1 MNEHIASKQAIC
13 EKLIEKGKKDK
24 DIVVLTS
31 DSRGSASMAPFA
43 DTLPDQLVEIGIAEQ
58 DMVGQAAGLA
68 AAGKKAFIA
77 SYAAFLSMRSIEQIK
92 VDVAYSEVPVSVIGI
107 SGGVSYGPLGMSHH
121 AVQDIAAIRG
131 IPNIELIMPAS
142 PRESEVMVEKLI
154 DYNKPVY
161 VRVERNP
168 IPEIY
173 HSENVSFKIGK
184 AKTLKKGDDLT
195 IIACGRM
202 VNTALQTAEKLA
214 QKKIDC
220 RVINNHTLKPLDDDT
235 IIKAAVETEAIIT
248 LEEHSIYGGLGSA
261 VSEVVVQNNPAPV
274 KVMGL
279 PDEPIVA
286 GKPAEIFKHYGLDT
300 AGVAQTA
307 ERLLDNM

>member
-1 MNEHIASKQAIC
+1 MSEQIASKQAIC

-43 DTLPDQLVEIGIAEQ
+43 DALPDQFVEIGIAEQ
-58 DMVGQAAGLA
+58 DLVGQAAGLA
-68 AAGKKAFIA
+68 AAGKKPFIA

-92 VDVAYSEVPVSVIGI
+92 VDIAYSQVPVSVIGI

-131 IPNIELIMPAS
+131 IPNIDLIMPAS
-142 PRESEVMVEKLI
+142 PRESEAMVEKLI
-154 DYNKPVY
+154 DYDKPVY

-173 HSENVSFKIGK
+173 NSENVNFEIGK

-202 VNTALQTAEKLA
+202 VYTALKAAEKLE
-214 QKKIDC
+214 QKNIDC
-220 RVINNHTLKPLDDDT
+220 RVVNNHTLKPLDEET
-235 IIKAAVETEAIIT
+235 IIKAASETGAIIT

-261 VSEVVVQNNPAPV
+261 VSEVVVQNEPVPV

-286 GKPAEIFKHYGLDT
+286 GKPAEIFEHYGLD
-300 AGVAQTA
+300 ADSVAQTGA
-307 ERLLDNM
+307 KFLNNI